1 MLTGLIGG
9 YPIGARSV
17 ADAVSNGRIGEAD
30 TQKLVILC
38 NNAGPAFMFGVL
50 GPMFPSLKW
59 PLVLW
64 ITQIFAAILTGRIL
78 KCNFQVAPSE
88 TYRKESNFVNIVQSS
103 LRTMAN
109 ICGWIVIF
117 RMILEF
123 LNRWVLWIL
132 PQHLRILLTGLIELS
147 NGCILLTEMDNVQH
161 RLLFASI
168 MTTLGGFC
176 VLMQTKSVFPTL
188 SLKEYLLGKML
199 QCSISLVLLIV
210 SLPLLDGFVNLA
222 RNLTA
227 VPLISMMIL
236 GMLITRNRKKEVAI
250 P

>member
-9 YPIGARSV
+9 YPIGARNV
-17 ADAVSNGRIGEAD
+17 ADTVSNGRISEAD
-30 TQKLVILC
+30 AQKLVILC

-64 ITQIFAAILTGRIL
+64 ITQIFAAILTGKVL

-88 TYRKESNFVNIVQSS
+88 PYRKESNFVTIVQSS

-123 LNRWVLWIL
+123 LNRWVLWLL

-168 MTTLGGFC
+168 MTTFGGFC

-199 QCSISLVLLIV
+199 QCGISLVLLV
-210 SLPLLDGFVNLA
+210 ASFPLLVDSVNPA
-222 RNLTA
+222 RNLA
-227 VPLISMMIL
+227 AGFLLI
-236 GMLITRNRKKEVAI
+236 MLTFGLLLTRNRKKEVAI

>member
-17 ADAVSNGRIGEAD
+17 ADAVSNGRISKEDA
-30 TQKLVILC
+30 QKLVILC

-59 PLVLW
+59 PLILW
-64 ITQIFAAILTGRIL
+64 ITQIFAAIITGKVL
-78 KCNFQVAPSE
+78 KCNFQVTQLE
-88 TYRKESNFVNIVQSS
+88 TYRKENNFVTIVQSS

-123 LNRWVLWIL
+123 LNRWVLWLL
-132 PQHLRILLTGLIELS
+132 PEQLRILLTGLIELS
-147 NGCILLTEMDNVQH
+147 NGCILLTEIDNVQQ

-188 SLKEYLLGKML
+188 SLKEYLLGKVL
-199 QCSISLVLLIV
+199 QCGISVILLIV
-210 SLPLLDGFVNLA
+210 SFPILDGSTNLVS
-222 RNLTA
+222 NLTA
-227 VPLISMMIL
+227 AFLISMMIL
-236 GMLITRNRKKEVAI
+236 GLLITRNRKKEVAI